1 MDFLEYFIILRCID
15 LIRKGMFMEN
25 MTIEAIDY
33 QIMQLELFLLV
44 INGRNLKA
52 QHDTKMKLKA
62 LYAQKKALLEEQKTQ
77 TIGITR

>member
-1 MDFLEYFIILRCID
+1 
-15 LIRKGMFMEN
+15 MFMEN

>member
-1 MDFLEYFIILRCID
+1 
-15 LIRKGMFMEN
+15 

-52 QHDTKMKLKA
+52 QHDIKMKLKA

-77 TIGITR
+77 TVGITRGEMKS